1 MLIPGHRASPEPDHL
16 PAAVSDRKHN
26 AAAETVVAASVFVH
40 DHETAPVCF
49 LHFRVFVVFSEN
61 ALKALPGVRRI
72 PQRKPCRRFSGNAAG
87 LEVILRPRVFLK
99 RFNVKVR
106 RLLHAV
112 SERPGPRFALCSA
125 LFLRHHHADAVGKL
139 SDRFRVGEPLVA
151 HHKADGASCGA
162 AAETLKK
169 LLLGIHGKRR
179 RLFLVKRAAGH
190 VVFSGLFKR
199 HNLVDHLH
207 DVNAV

>member
-1 MLIPGHRASPEPDHL
+1 MLIPGHRAGPEPDHL
-16 PAAVSDRKHN
+16 PAAVSDRKHD

-40 DHETAPVCF
+40 D

-151 HHKADGASCGA
+151 HHKADGAS
-162 AAETLKK
+162 
-169 LLLGIHGKRR
+169 
-179 RLFLVKRAAGH
+179 
-190 VVFSGLFKR
+190 
-199 HNLVDHLH
+199 
-207 DVNAV
+207 